1 MSEAKAWRQELKQ
14 RAIEQGRI
22 TQEKLEGAKPDW
34 HGEFLQWRNK
44 RERIDFFTAM
54 DDAGFGRVEAITE
67 LVKAVVRSK
76 RETRSKSARRKK
88 GHHGNDRLIRL
99 RSVPENVGEP
109 GKVILLTAGNEVV
122 RPPET
127 ASVPESPKA
136 IENAPCRNRTCNPV
150 IKSHLLCQLS

>member
-1 MSEAKAWRQELKQ
+1 MPRSRSEQLENRSAAVPSWKEILGEASFADLVCKLSIFLFHVTHRKTTLFGKNKILRDNPYGYIPVSEAKAWRQELKQ

-34 HGEFLQWRNK
+34 HGEFLQGRNK

-88 GHHGNDRLIRL
+88 GHHG
-99 RSVPENVGEP
+99 
-109 GKVILLTAGNEVV
+109 K
-122 RPPET
+122 
-127 ASVPESPKA
+127 
-136 IENAPCRNRTCNPV
+136 
-150 IKSHLLCQLS
+150 